1 MYFSSPFTQC
11 IFTPIQALGWLAVQR
26 QSWHGLCP
34 HEGYTWV
41 WKLPAIIHHSIT
53 IFWSLYHHHISQGKI
68 FFHCLPPSS
77 SPTIHMTCG
86 WFILTLSHIS
96 TILSVLSVLWPTLL
110 RALSFWNAYL
120 NGYATMDH
128 SHHHHHHL
136 ISKLCAILYLLG
148 FTQLFHMCV
157 ASAEAKIKTRVILTL
172 KFIPFNGAVNTLQ
185 VAQW

>member
-1 MYFSSPFTQC
+1 MGSTKTIMTWSLP
-11 IFTPIQALGWLAVQR
+11 
-26 QSWHGLCP
+26 SWRVHLSL
-34 HEGYTWV
+34 
-41 WKLPAIIHHSIT
+41 KIASHHSSLNSH
-53 IFWSLYHHHISQGKI
+53 FLVLYHHHISQGKI

-77 SPTIHMTCG
+77 SPMIHMTCG

-148 FTQLFHMCV
+148 FTQLFHMWV
-157 ASAEAKIKTRVILTL
+157 ASAEAQIKTRVILTL

-185 VAQW
+185 VA